1 MFLLYGGGSGS
12 PIEARQTAPLFLILL
27 IFLAIVSLVVLF
39 AFLLKLIQKYKTSD
53 KFILKEQTRKTKH
66 SDVVKLCKNNN
77 FKAED
82 QSILWDVCQITDC
95 TNILY
100 LLKSNSDVL
109 NLFREAY
116 NLMKEKNFF
125 TDIKMNNFFNCLY
138 KLEMMVAQYKKLVST
153 QQIPVQ
159 SMVFYITDEGEQM
172 PFTVLNND
180 KDFFT
185 VEIPEFLYKSP
196 RRPQLLI
203 RSRFNYKTSDG
214 LSYNFVSR
222 IVRYDANQE
231 GVYKAVIAY
240 TDKLECQA
248 QRHFKR
254 EFMEEKCIFSSVTP
268 VKNANIKK
276 GEEPYKYSDKMYTG
290 KISNISGGGCCIQTN
305 LPIKEKQYL
314 CVILPSM
321 GINEKIVGII
331 RRTRKLPSGLFALH
345 IQFESISMKT
355 KNRIFTLVYKF
366 EL

>member
-12 PIEARQTAPLFLILL
+12 PIEARQTAPIFLIILV
-27 IFLAIVSLVVLF
+27 LAIITAFVVLI
-39 AFLLKLIQKYKTSD
+39 AFLFKQIQNYKTSD
-53 KFILKEQTRKTKH
+53 KYISKEQNRKTKH
-66 SDVVKLCKNNN
+66 SDVVKLCKINN
-77 FKAED
+77 FKPED
-82 QSILWDVCQITDC
+82 QSILWEVCQITDC

-100 LLKSNSDVL
+100 LLKSNSDVTE
-109 NLFREAY
+109 LFRQAY
-116 NLMKEKNFF
+116 FTMKDKNLF

-153 QQIPVQ
+153 QQFPLQ

-172 PFTVLNND
+172 PFTVVDNN

-185 VEIPEFLYKSP
+185 VEIPEFLYKTP

-203 RSRFNYKTSDG
+203 RSRFNFKTPDG

-222 IVRYDANQE
+222 IVRYDTNTE
-231 GVYKAVIAY
+231 GVYKAVIAF

-254 EFMEEKCIFSSVTP
+254 EFMEEKCIFASVTP
-268 VKNANIKK
+268 NPNANVKK
-276 GEEPYKYSDKMYTG
+276 GEEPYKYSDKMYAG
-290 KISNISGGGCCIQTN
+290 KLSNISGGGCCIQTK
-305 LPIKEKQYL
+305 LPIKEKQHI
-314 CVILPSM
+314 CVILPTM
-321 GINEKIVGII
+321 GIEEKIVGII

-345 IQFESISMKT
+345 IQFEKISMKT

>member
-12 PIEARQTAPLFLILL
+12 PIEARQTAPIFLIIL
-27 IFLAIVSLVVLF
+27 IFLIITAFVVLI
-39 AFLLKLIQKYKTSD
+39 AFIFKKMQNYKTSD
-53 KFILKEQTRKTKH
+53 KYIQKEQGRKTKH
-66 SDVVKLCKNNN
+66 SDVVKLCKDNN
-77 FKAED
+77 FKSED
-82 QSILWDVCQITDC
+82 QSILWEVCQITEC

-109 NLFREAY
+109 DLFRQAYNIMKDRNLF
-116 NLMKEKNFF
+116 
-125 TDIKMNNFFNCLY
+125 TDVKMNNFFNCLY

-153 QQIPVQ
+153 QQIPLQ
-159 SMVFYITDEGEQM
+159 SMVFYITDEGEQL
-172 PFTVLNND
+172 PFTVLQND

-196 RRPQLLI
+196 RKPQLLI

-231 GVYKAVIAY
+231 GVYKAVIAF

-254 EFMEEKCIFSSVTP
+254 EFMEEKCIFSSVSINS
-268 VKNANIKK
+268 NANLKK
-276 GEEPYKYSDKMYTG
+276 GEDPYKYSEKMYMG
-290 KISNISGGGCCIQTN
+290 KLSNISGGGCCIQTK

-314 CVILPSM
+314 CVILPTM
-321 GINEKIVGII
+321 GIDEKIVGII

-345 IQFESISMKT
+345 IQFERISIKT